1 MGKSKIAAK
10 LDIDAYLKTL
20 ALGTIKTL
28 GKTALAEVQKERD
41 DVKKNVSTIATDWD
55 RSVGQIIGG
64 LNQVLIG
71 QFSNHVKQSAQQK
84 RRAIQELQDTKEGF
98 VCTTLI
104 SDNSRPSKAGFYMD
118 RLLGFHIGLKVIK

>member
-28 GKTALAEVQKERD
+28 GKAALAEVQKERD
-41 DVKKNVSTIATDWD
+41 DVKKNVFTVATDWD

-64 LNQVLIG
+64 LNQVLVG
-71 QFSNHVKQSAQQK
+71 QFSNQVKESAQQK
-84 RRAIQELQDTKEGF
+84 RSGIQELQDNK
-98 VCTTLI
+98 
-104 SDNSRPSKAGFYMD
+104 
-118 RLLGFHIGLKVIK
+118 

>member
-28 GKTALAEVQKERD
+28 GKAALAEVQKERD

-55 RSVGQIIGG
+55 RSVGQIGG

-71 QFSNHVKQSAQQK
+71 QFSNQVKESAQQK
-84 RRAIQELQDTKEGF
+84 RSGIQELQDNK
-98 VCTTLI
+98 
-104 SDNSRPSKAGFYMD
+104 
-118 RLLGFHIGLKVIK
+118 

>member
-28 GKTALAEVQKERD
+28 GKAALAEVQKERD

-55 RSVGQIIGG
+55 
-64 LNQVLIG
+64 
-71 QFSNHVKQSAQQK
+71 
-84 RRAIQELQDTKEGF
+84 
-98 VCTTLI
+98 
-104 SDNSRPSKAGFYMD
+104 
-118 RLLGFHIGLKVIK
+118 

>member
-28 GKTALAEVQKERD
+28 GKAALAEVQKERD
-41 DVKKNVSTIATDWD
+41 DVKKHVSTIATDWD

-71 QFSNHVKQSAQQK
+71 QFSNQVKESAQQK
-84 RRAIQELQDTKEGF
+84 RSGIQELQDNK
-98 VCTTLI
+98 
-104 SDNSRPSKAGFYMD
+104 
-118 RLLGFHIGLKVIK
+118 

>member
-28 GKTALAEVQKERD
+28 GKAALAEVH
-41 DVKKNVSTIATDWD
+41 WD

-64 LNQVLIG
+64 LNQVLVG
-71 QFSNHVKQSAQQK
+71 QFSNQVKESAQQK
-84 RRAIQELQDTKEGF
+84 RSGIQELQDNK
-98 VCTTLI
+98 
-104 SDNSRPSKAGFYMD
+104 
-118 RLLGFHIGLKVIK
+118 